1 MGQIDWALII
11 NWIVSGFIGLVFGII
26 GSWVTYRRDRN
37 RDDIAWQREKQR
49 FQEDWRHQKE
59 LSEIQFEQKL
69 KELELQFK
77 REENERLRSTLL
89 RGVDNPI
96 ETIDTL
102 QRARVRLQMEY
113 LVQRAEMFVPESRTT
128 DYLRKIDVDNLSD
141 NQLQRL
147 SSEVESANLALAVL
161 QELQAKLE
169 EGTVEGIKMLESKSE
184 DYPSKLIEDMRH
196 HLVWSHHNS
205 SDAKGSTWSA
215 IASEAGQFNYDYKF
229 LVYFLKLKNRNNG
242 WQIPSTPYEPVPI
255 PSIQEFIEILE
266 VRLNHIKRVIDSGD
280 LSLKWEWP
288 SSWGHVSWNGPIIH
302 TNTTQKLSD
311 EAYLYIAQKEYTQ
324 TEVAINQYKVL
335 LGK

>member
-1 MGQIDWALII
+1 
-11 NWIVSGFIGLVFGII
+11 
-26 GSWVTYRRDRN
+26 
-37 RDDIAWQREKQR
+37 
-49 FQEDWRHQKE
+49 
-59 LSEIQFEQKL
+59 
-69 KELELQFK
+69 
-77 REENERLRSTLL
+77 
-89 RGVDNPI
+89 
-96 ETIDTL
+96 
-102 QRARVRLQMEY
+102 MEY

-141 NQLQRL
+141 NQLRRL
-147 SSEVESANLALAVL
+147 SSEVERANLALAVL

-169 EGTVEGIKMLESKSE
+169 EGTVEEIKMLESRSE

-215 IASEAGQFNYDYKF
+215 IASEAGHFNYDYNF

-242 WQIPSTPYEPVPI
+242 WQIPGTSYEPVPI

-288 SSWGHVSWNGPIIH
+288 SSWGHVPWNGPIIH

-311 EAYLYIAQKEYTQ
+311 EAYFYIAQKEYTQ
-324 TEVAINQYKVL
+324 TEVAINQYRVL